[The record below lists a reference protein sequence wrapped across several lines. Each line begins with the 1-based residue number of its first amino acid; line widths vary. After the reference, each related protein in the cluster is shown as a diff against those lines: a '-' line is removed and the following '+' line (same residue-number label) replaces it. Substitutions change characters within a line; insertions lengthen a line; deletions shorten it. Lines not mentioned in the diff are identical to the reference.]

1 MKWYDLLI
9 TKEFLDYFSNDDNIY
24 YTVVND
30 KEEYNPQPLLKKF
43 ADTVTGITYAF
54 ARYSNSSELLLSM
67 KEKEPDIYNAYI
79 NCQKL
84 MPPII
89 TLADIW
95 QSIKIEENYSPYQ
108 VDIKSLN
115 AEQIAVLILYPF
127 WNRMGGSWEI
137 DFLDSG
143 RLKKYLLELKEKSEQ

>member
-9 TKEFLDYFSNDDNIY
+9 TDEFIDYFCNGSNIY
-24 YTVVND
+24 YTDFKN
-30 KEEYNPQPLLKKF
+30 KWEYIPQPLFKKF
-43 ADTVTGITYAF
+43 ADTVDGITFAF
-54 ARYSNSSELLLSM
+54 ARYGNPPEWFLLRN
-67 KEKEPDIYNAYI
+67 ENIYNAYI

-95 QSIKIEENYSPYQ
+95 QSIEVEKNCSQYQ
-108 VDIKSLN
+108 ADVKDLN

-127 WNRMGGSWEI
+127 WSRMDGSWEI

-143 RLKKYLLELKEKSEQ
+143 KLKKYLLALKEKSEQ

>member
-9 TKEFLDYFSNDDNIY
+9 TDEFIDYFSKDNNTY
-24 YTVVND
+24 YVDFKN
-30 KEEYNPQPLLKKF
+30 KWEYVPQPLFKKF

-54 ARYSNSSELLLSM
+54 ERFKDSSELLSIE
-67 KEKEPDIYNAYI
+67 EKEPDIYNAYI
-79 NCQKL
+79 NCKQL

-95 QSIKIEENYSPYQ
+95 QSIEVKENGSPYQ
-108 VDIKSLN
+108 VDVKHLN
-115 AEQIAVLILYPF
+115 PEQIAVLILYPF
-127 WNRMGGSWEI
+127 WSRMDGSWEI

-143 RLKKYLLELKEKSEQ
+143 SLKKYLLELKEKSER